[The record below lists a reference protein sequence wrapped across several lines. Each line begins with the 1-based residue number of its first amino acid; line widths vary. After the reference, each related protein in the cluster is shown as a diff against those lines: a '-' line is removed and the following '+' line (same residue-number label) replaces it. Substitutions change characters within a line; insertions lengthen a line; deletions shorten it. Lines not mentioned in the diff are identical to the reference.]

1 MSIKSDIL
9 TSLEITN
16 ENQCQLNTVILL
28 PMITISIIID
38 VGFKLI

>member
-1 MSIKSDIL
+1 MSNKPDIL

-16 ENQCQLNTVILL
+16 ENQYLFNTVTLL
-28 PMITISIIID
+28 PMITISIIIY